1 MQSKRDQV
9 QAHRFMMNRLS
20 AAILQSEPD
29 APSTPMR
36 RFSLGTF
43 GGAMIAVLLV
53 AGSAMFGVLF
63 HGGSTAYR
71 TPGAIIVLHWPVSS
85 LYTLG
90 IFLGVDLI
98 IAGASWL
105 TAGLAFR
112 RVA

>member
-53 AGSAMFGVLF
+53 AGSAMFGVLL

-71 TPGAIIVLHWPVSS
+71 TPGAIIVEKDTGNRFLLLDGTLHPV
-85 LYTLG
+85 LNN
-90 IFLGVDLI
+90 
-98 IAGASWL
+98 
-105 TAGLAFR
+105 
-112 RVA
+112 